1 MNENGFV
8 KLFRKLVDWKYAQFP
23 NAVALWVHI
32 LIRANW
38 KDGYFMGHEI
48 PRGSLAT
55 SMQGLAEQT
64 GMNRST
70 VIKWIKRFEDDGQ
83 IECVRTQRFTI
94 IKVSNYRAFQD
105 VDSDGYQ
112 QLNQQ
117 QNQQLGQQQSQQQGQ
132 HNRRKKEEKEIKKER
147 NREGLRS
154 PSLPEV
160 ERYFKEHGYKAE
172 PFPFWEYYNRREWK
186 DQNGRQLDWILKAG
200 DWEAREKQMQKKED
214 RIVIPNPWKSKDD
227 DFDPWEI

>member
-1 MNENGFV
+1 MNEGFIKV
-8 KLFRKLVDWKYAQFP
+8 YRSLLDWEWFGDASTSRVFMY
-23 NAVALWVHI
+23 L
-32 LIRANW
+32 LLRANW
-38 KDGYFMGHEI
+38 KPNRWRGIEIGRGETLETSEGIAKALNISRQSVRTALFHLKSTNEITTKLTRYGMVIKVIKYADFQGDGEAINHETNHEI
-48 PRGSLAT
+48 NQESTTNQPGS
-55 SMQGLAEQT
+55 
-64 GMNRST
+64 NH
-70 VIKWIKRFEDDGQ
+70 
-83 IECVRTQRFTI
+83 TI
-94 IKVSNYRAFQD
+94 
-105 VDSDGYQ
+105 
-112 QLNQQ
+112 
-117 QNQQLGQQQSQQQGQ
+117 
-132 HNRRKKEEKEIKKER
+132 RKKEEKEIKKER
-147 NREGLRS
+147 REGLRS

>member
-117 QNQQLGQQQSQQQGQ
+117 LNQQLGQQQSQQQGQ

-147 NREGLRS
+147 SIVERS
-154 PSLPEV
+154 APKPSLSEV
-160 ERYFKEHGYKAE
+160 ESFFDDNGYDASA
-172 PFPFWEYYNRREWK
+172 FAFWQYYEQKEWK
-186 DQNGRQLDWILKAG
+186 DKRGHPLDWEEKAAQ
-200 DWEAREKQMQKKED
+200 WEAREYKKKGNSQDMVVPMPDWMREW
-214 RIVIPNPWKSKDD
+214 NG
-227 DFDPWEI
+227 

>member
-70 VIKWIKRFEDDGQ
+70 VIKWVKRFEDDGQ

-132 HNRRKKEEKEIKKER
+132 HNIRSKEIKNSKKER
-147 NREGLRS
+147 IESKAHTPPTIFEVREFFFNEGYDS
-154 PSLPEV
+154 DPEDF
-160 ERYFKEHGYKAE
+160 YQ
-172 PFPFWEYYNRREWK
+172 YNEARKWK
-186 DQNGRQLDWILKAG
+186 DKAG
-200 DWEAREKQMQKKED
+200 NIVDWKVKASDWERHEKKFSSSQPDIKVPVPDWWPE
-214 RIVIPNPWKSKDD
+214 
-227 DFDPWEI
+227 E